1 MAYRLHRKP
10 DDIHGIVAG
19 RQLEILTAL
28 GIKWDAGRPRR
39 HINCPYPD
47 HKDERPSWR
56 WDHDKGMAYCS
67 CCHANI
73 FGVVERV
80 RGCDWRAARDF
91 CREAL
96 HADPWRPAASERP
109 MPDHLHVVPDE
120 SSANEAKAPPP
131 WQRPITATFDY
142 PDEHGEVLFQSV
154 KFADSLEPRFMQ
166 RHPDG
171 QGGWKW
177 GIAGVRRILYRL
189 PELVAAVADK
199 QTIYLVEGEKD
210 VESLRGLGLTAT
222 TNPLGAGK
230 WLDEYSETL
239 RNADVIII
247 GDNDAPGLKHVEKV
261 AASLH
266 DIAKRVRVLD
276 LAKHWSQCPH
286 KGDISD
292 WFAAGGSADQLNQI
306 IASLPDLTASTH
318 NRPSALPRM
327 YAQSSGHAPG
337 PIKWSTPK
345 PLPTKLARVEQFKS
359 EFLPEAIA
367 PWVSDIAERLQ
378 CPPDF
383 VGVAA
388 VTALGSTVG
397 RRVGIKPQQKTDW
410 LEIPNIWGLF
420 IGPPG
425 VLKSPAMNEAL
436 KPVHHLEAEAAK
448 EYEVARQAYEANID
462 AFKLRKS
469 VLSSLNKEALRESK
483 GKVGVNDFDLGD
495 EPQEPAPVRYRTNDS
510 SYEKLGELLVANPA
524 GIMIERDELVSLL
537 KHLDREEQAVA
548 RGFYLSGWSGTQ
560 PYTFDR
566 IGRGRHHIDAVCVSV
581 LGNTQPARICEY
593 VRRANA
599 DGAGGDGLIQ
609 RFGLMVWPDL
619 GGDWENVDR
628 YPDARARE
636 TAWSAFERLSRLDTV
651 EALRLGAEKGPF
663 DKLPCLRFDE
673 AAGAEFLSWRK
684 GLEKQLRG
692 NELPPA
698 LEGHLAKYRKLVPAL
713 ALINH
718 LADGHNGPVAIE
730 SLLRALAF
738 IEYLESHA
746 CRIYGAGN
754 TIEVVAGEAILAHI
768 RQDDLVDGFTARDV
782 HRHAWSN
789 LTDREH
795 LQLGLNLLVDLD
807 YLAPEASG
815 NSNYGGRPK
824 ITYRINPEVAS

>member
-1 MAYRLHRKP
+1 MKTAT
-10 DDIHGIVAG
+10 DILREYGLSAPPSGKDRHYTTCPKCSAG
-19 RQLEILTAL
+19 RSRAHQRAECL
-28 GIKWDAGRPRR
+28 GITVDAEGARFGCNHCGWTGGGYFNGRTNGRT
-39 HINCPYPD
+39 H
-47 HKDERPSWR
+47 S
-56 WDHDKGMAYCS
+56 
-67 CCHANI
+67 
-73 FGVVERV
+73 
-80 RGCDWRAARDF
+80 
-91 CREAL
+91 
-96 HADPWRPAASERP
+96 DPFIA
-109 MPDHLHVVPDE
+109 
-120 SSANEAKAPPP
+120 
-131 WQRPITATFDY
+131 IYDY
-142 PDEHGEVLFQSV
+142 TDDSGELLFQV
-154 KFADSLEPRFMQ
+154 CRRADKQFPQ
-166 RHPDG
+166 RRPDG
-171 QGGWKW
+171 KGGWIWKT
-177 GIAGVRRILYRL
+177 GDVRKVLYRL
-189 PELVAAVADK
+189 PELVEAIASERTVL
-199 QTIYLVEGEKD
+199 IVEGEKD
-210 VESLRGLGLTAT
+210 VESLRKFNVPAT
-222 TNPLGAGK
+222 CNPGGASEPDKATK
-230 WLDEYSETL
+230 WRQEYSDVL
-239 RNADVIII
+239 RGADIVVIP
-247 GDNDAPGLKHVEKV
+247 DNDPSGYAHADAIVRMSTG
-261 AASLH
+261 
-266 DIAKRVRVLD
+266 IAKRIRRLD
-276 LAKHWSQCPH
+276 LVQHWPQCPP

-292 WFAAGGSADQLNQI
+292 WLAVGWSIDQLNQI
-306 IASLPDLTASTH
+306 IDSLPDLTASTH
-318 NRPSALPRM
+318 NRPSAPPPK
-327 YAQSSGHAPG
+327 YAQSNGHAPE

-345 PLPTKLARVEQFKS
+345 PLPTKLARVDQFKT

-367 PWVSDIAERLQ
+367 PWVADIAERLQ

-383 VGVAA
+383 VAVAA
-388 VTALGSTVG
+388 VTALGSTIG

-410 LEIPNIWGLF
+410 HEIPNIWGLF

-436 KPVHHLEAEAAK
+436 KPLHHLEAEAAK

-548 RGFYLSGWSGTQ
+548 RGFYLSGWSGMQ

-619 GGDWENVDR
+619 RGDWENVDR

-673 AAGAEFLSWRK
+673 AAGAEFLSWRE

-718 LADGHNGPVAIE
+718 LADGHNGRVAIE

-807 YLAPEASG
+807 YLAPEAGG
-815 NSNYGGRPK
+815 NSSYGRPK